1 MTSDRKTSD
10 QSTTETAGAAT
21 EDVATTATLDSSA
34 EPEAS
39 TTTAR
44 AAETSTSVEP
54 TAGDDASSAD
64 NNDTD
69 TASEEAAPA
78 TKTELPA
85 ETSETAATTDA
96 TDTPDTEHPEA
107 DDVSA
112 SSSTGNTESADAD
125 RSAEE
130 SAADAETETDSDA
143 AADSGADADT
153 DTDDTST
160 DDSAVATDEQAAD
173 PAEGT
178 TDTADDDAAESE
190 TAVDA
195 TDQPDSE
202 ATPADTDAAGT
213 EDPAEAS
220 ESTDADAEAD
230 DTDEEATTEEA
241 ADAVTAPADEG
252 FFENSGIRIAWRTWL
267 PEEPARGVVVL
278 VHGVAEHSGRYAH
291 VGKRFTDAGFAVYA
305 FDHAGHGESSGPRAN
320 IGSIDSAADNVQ
332 TVLELAGRD
341 LPEVPKFVIGH
352 SMGALIVLHLATR
365 GPLDVAGVALSGPP
379 LEISAGN
386 TAQRWLAPV
395 LTKLTP
401 NLGVLD
407 LDSAAISRD
416 PEVVA
421 AYNKDSLVF
430 SGKLPVRTV
439 NEILDTSIA
448 VKARLDKLTVPTLA
462 MHGSADTVADPAS
475 TDLIEKSA
483 GATDLTVK
491 RYEGL
496 YHEIFNEPEN
506 DQVLGDVVDWLAEH
520 VDNA

>member
-10 QSTTETAGAAT
+10 QSTTEMAGAAT
-21 EDVATTATLDSSA
+21 EDVAATATLDSSA

-44 AAETSTSVEP
+44 AVETSTSVEP
-54 TAGDDASSAD
+54 TAGDDVSSAD
-64 NNDTD
+64 NDTE

-96 TDTPDTEHPEA
+96 TDAPDTEHPEA

-112 SSSTGNTESADAD
+112 SSSTGNAESADAD

-130 SAADAETETDSDA
+130 STANAETETDSDA
-143 AADSGADADT
+143 AANPGADADT

-160 DDSAVATDEQAAD
+160 DADSAVATDEQRAD
-173 PAEGT
+173 PAEST

-202 ATPADTDAAGT
+202 ATTADTDAAGT
-213 EDPAEAS
+213 EEPAEAS
-220 ESTDADAEAD
+220 ESTDADAAAA
-230 DTDEEATTEEA
+230 DTDEEATTEDA

-252 FFENSGIRIAWRTWL
+252 FFENSGIRIAWRAWL
-267 PEEPARGVVVL
+267 PEESARGVVVL
-278 VHGVAEHSGRYAH
+278 VHGVAEHSGRYVH

-379 LEISAGN
+379 LEVSAGN
-386 TAQRWLAPV
+386 TVQRWLSPV

-401 NLGVLD
+401 NLGVLA
-407 LDSAAISRD
+407 LNSAAISRD

-421 AYNKDSLVF
+421 AYNRDSLVF
-430 SGKLPVRTV
+430 SGKLPVRTA

-475 TDLIEKSA
+475 TDMVEQSA

-506 DQVLGDVVDWLAEH
+506 DQVLTDVVDWLADH
-520 VDNA
+520 VDND